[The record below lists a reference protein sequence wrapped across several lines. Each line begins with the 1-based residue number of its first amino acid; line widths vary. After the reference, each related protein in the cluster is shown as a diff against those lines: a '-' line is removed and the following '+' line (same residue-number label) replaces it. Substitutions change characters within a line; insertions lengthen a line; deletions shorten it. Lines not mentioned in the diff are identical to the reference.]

1 MGAILYQVV
10 FLQLEQ
16 DRLRGSMPHI
26 KFRNFSIEKLEPR
39 EYNSTKVLFIAK
51 DKDLKS
57 NLVGVDLRGNQF
69 LLELKRD
76 KKDNWLLKYDKV
88 TRPLN
93 VNLVKEAIEDIAKGL
108 NLDVIYSN
116 TTISKAPIANEF
128 EKSIAEFENIKFPFQ
143 EVSIEIGFGSGRHI
157 LYQAEKS
164 PNELFIGI
172 EIHTPSAQ
180 QLLRQIKLKGIK
192 NIWVVNYDAR
202 LLLEMIESNRISR
215 IFVHFPVPWDKKP
228 HRRVISPSFLKE
240 AMRVLKPKG
249 KLELRTDSP
258 NYFWYSLEVFL
269 GEGVERSEV
278 LVKKNSNLGVV
289 SKYEARW
296 RRQKK
301 DIYDVLVVSKENSPP
316 NISNFDFR
324 FKRLKFKSELL
335 DNIPKGSLVFDGFF
349 INFKKIYV
357 VNKSSILLK
366 LSFGSFD
373 KPEQKY
379 ILIEKSR
386 SYYFGMEP
394 IKSYTNYRAHL
405 KLEERLCQI

>member
-1 MGAILYQVV
+1 
-10 FLQLEQ
+10 
-16 DRLRGSMPHI
+16 MPHI
-26 KFRNFSIEKLEPR
+26 KFKNFSIERLEPK
-39 EYNSTKVLFIAK
+39 EYNNTKVLFIAK
-51 DKDLKS
+51 DRELKS
-57 NLVGVDLRGNQF
+57 NLVGVDLKGNQF

-88 TRPLN
+88 TRPLDA
-93 VNLVKEAIEDIAKGL
+93 NLVKEAIGDIAEGL
-108 NLDVIYSN
+108 GLDVFYSN
-116 TTISKAPIANEF
+116 IVLSKVPIANEF
-128 EKSIAEFENIKFPFQ
+128 EKSIEEFEDIEFPF
-143 EVSIEIGFGSGRHI
+143 ENVSVEIGFGSGKHI
-157 LYQAEKS
+157 LYQAEKNPS
-164 PNELFIGI
+164 ELFIGI

-180 QLLRQIKLKGIK
+180 QLLRQIELKGLK

-240 AMRVLKPKG
+240 AMRVLKPMG

-258 NYFWYSLEVFL
+258 NYFWYSLDVFL
-269 GEGVERSEV
+269 GDGVERSEV
-278 LVKKNSNLGVV
+278 LVLKNRDLGVI

-301 DIYDVLVVSKENSPP
+301 DIYDVLVTSKEKSKEREI
-316 NISNFDFR
+316 NIDFS

-335 DNIPKGSLVFDGFF
+335 NNIPKGSLVFDSFF
-349 INFKKIYV
+349 INFKKIYI

-379 ILIEKSR
+379 ILIDRDR

-394 IKSYTNYRAHL
+394 VKTYTNYRAHL
-405 KLEERLCQI
+405 AVEERLCQI

>member
-1 MGAILYQVV
+1 
-10 FLQLEQ
+10 
-16 DRLRGSMPHI
+16 MPHI
-26 KFRNFSIEKLEPR
+26 KFKNFSIERLEPK
-39 EYNSTKVLFIAK
+39 EYNNTKVLFIAK
-51 DKDLKS
+51 DRELKS
-57 NLVGVDLRGNQF
+57 NLVGVDLKGNQF

-88 TRPLN
+88 TRPLDA
-93 VNLVKEAIEDIAKGL
+93 NLVKEAIGDIAEEL
-108 NLDVIYSN
+108 SLDILYSN
-116 TTISKAPIANEF
+116 IVLSKVPIANEF
-128 EKSIAEFENIKFPFQ
+128 EKSIEEFEDIEFPF
-143 EVSIEIGFGSGRHI
+143 ENVSVEIGFGSGKHI
-157 LYQAEKS
+157 LYQAEKNPS
-164 PNELFIGI
+164 ELFIGI

-180 QLLRQIKLKGIK
+180 QLLRQIELKGLK

-240 AMRVLKPKG
+240 AMRVLKPMG

-258 NYFWYSLEVFL
+258 NYFWYSLDVFL
-269 GEGVERSEV
+269 GDGVERSEV
-278 LVKKNSNLGVV
+278 LVLKNRDLGVI

-301 DIYDVLVVSKENSPP
+301 DIYDVLVTSKEKSKEREI
-316 NISNFDFR
+316 NIDFS

-335 DNIPKGSLVFDGFF
+335 NNIPKGSLVFDSFF
-349 INFKKIYV
+349 INFKKIYI

-379 ILIEKSR
+379 ILIDRDR

-394 IKSYTNYRAHL
+394 VKTYTNYRAHL
-405 KLEERLCQI
+405 AVEERLCQI